1 MNISTT
7 NYTYYP
13 MKLTNTTYNVTV
25 KAFNDSIIGDATSI
39 EALYQT
45 STNVH
50 VLFIGIFIII
60 DQDVELTYLQ
70 EMTIRQAQSNIWKTY
85 FIKVV
90 ALILLIFYVIIFN
103 FRVLKPVTSSPIP
116 LRL

>member
-1 MNISTT
+1 
-7 NYTYYP
+7 

-25 KAFNDSIIGDATSI
+25 KAFNDSIIGDSTSI

-45 STNVH
+45 SIACTNVH
-50 VLFIGIFIII
+50 VLFIGILIII

-90 ALILLIFYVIIFN
+90 ALIFSIFYVIFFN
-103 FRVLKPVTSSPIP
+103 FRVLKPATLNLIP

>member
-1 MNISTT
+1 
-7 NYTYYP
+7 

-25 KAFNDSIIGDATSI
+25 KAFNGSIIGDATSI

-45 STNVH
+45 SMNIH

-60 DQDVELTYLQ
+60 DQDVELTFLQ
-70 EMTIRQAQSNIWKTY
+70 EMTIRQAKSWKTY

-90 ALILLIFYVIIFN
+90 ALI
-103 FRVLKPVTSSPIP
+103 
-116 LRL
+116 

>member
-1 MNISTT
+1 
-7 NYTYYP
+7 

-45 STNVH
+45 SITCTNVH

-70 EMTIRQAQSNIWKTY
+70 KMTIRQAQSNIWKTH
-85 FIKVV
+85 FIQVV
-90 ALILLIFYVIIFN
+90 ALILSIFYVTFFN
-103 FRVLKPVTSSPIP
+103 FRVLKPVTLSPIP

>member
-1 MNISTT
+1 
-7 NYTYYP
+7 

-45 STNVH
+45 SMNVH

-60 DQDVELTYLQ
+60 DQDVELTYLP
-70 EMTIRQAQSNIWKTY
+70 EMAIRQAQSNIWKTY

-90 ALILLIFYVIIFN
+90 ALIFQY
-103 FRVLKPVTSSPIP
+103 SM
-116 LRL
+116 